1 MNILSIDGTALSG
14 IYVDASLSFNKP
26 EKDVETY
33 RVPGRNG
40 DLVIDYDT
48 WHNVLITFPC
58 YIKGNFDTAFD
69 SLCQTLGALKG
80 YHRIECS
87 NDTTHFRLGRAIVP
101 MTPDA
106 TAFNKS
112 GFFDLAFDCKPQRFL
127 TSGETEVIKNAS
139 GTISN
144 PTAFEARPMIRVYGN
159 GTVTVNGTAITLT
172 NNTGYTD
179 IDCEAMTC
187 FYGTTSRNNDVS
199 FSTND
204 FPTLSP
210 GSNTLTFG
218 TGITQIR
225 ITPRWW
231 EL

>member
-1 MNILSIDGTALSG
+1 MNILKIDGTALSG

-40 DLVIDYDT
+40 DLVIDYGT
-48 WHNVLITFPC
+48 WHNIVISYPC
-58 YIKGNFDTAFD
+58 YIKGNFDTAFND
-69 SLCQTLGALKG
+69 LCQTLGSLKG
-80 YHRIECS
+80 YHKIECT
-87 NDTTHFRLGRAIVP
+87 NDSTHFRLGRVIVP

-106 TAFNKS
+106 TAYNKN
-112 GFFDLAFDCKPQRFL
+112 GFFNLSFDCKPQRFL
-127 TSGETEVIKNAS
+127 TSGETEVIKNAT

-144 PTAFEARPMIRVYGN
+144 PTLFDAKPIIRVYGN
-159 GTVTVNGTAITLT
+159 GTVTVNGTGITLT

-179 IDCEAMTC
+179 IECEAMSC
-187 FYGTTSRNNDVS
+187 YYGTTSRNKDVT

-204 FPTLSP
+204 FPVLSP

-218 TGITQIR
+218 TGITQLR
-225 ITPRWW
+225 ITPRWF